1 MISFRELNFNKAVK
15 AGNLEKSDKKY
26 VDEIEKRGYKI
37 KDFIITSKGYEL
49 TIASGREKKSFIGK
63 TPEDVLKKAIKGA

>member
-1 MISFRELNFNKAVK
+1 MIKFREFNFNKAVK

-26 VDEIEKRGYKI
+26 IDEIEKRGYKI
-37 KDFIITSKGYEL
+37 TEFNITSKGYEL
-49 TIASGREKKSFIGK
+49 TIASGREKKKFVGK

>member
-1 MISFRELNFNKAVK
+1 MISFREFNFNKAVK

-37 KDFIITSKGYEL
+37 KDFIITRAL
-49 TIASGREKKSFIGK
+49 
-63 TPEDVLKKAIKGA
+63 DVSNLDI

>member
-1 MISFRELNFNKAVK
+1 MISFREFNFNKAVK

-63 TPEDVLKKAIKGA
+63 TPEDVLKKEIKEA